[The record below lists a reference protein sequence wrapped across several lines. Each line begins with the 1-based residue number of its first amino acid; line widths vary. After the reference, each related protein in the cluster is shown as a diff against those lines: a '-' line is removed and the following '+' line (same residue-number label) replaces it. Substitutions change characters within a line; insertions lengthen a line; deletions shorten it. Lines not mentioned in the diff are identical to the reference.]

1 MKIAIIGATGHAGS
15 FILDEAL
22 SRELDVTAIVRHP
35 EKLPSDVP
43 FIQKDLFE
51 LTATDLASFDVV
63 VDAFNAPKGKEEM
76 HQTSLSHLIEILE
89 GTDTRLIVVGGASSL
104 FLDTEKTTRMID
116 QVPKNAPFYPTAF
129 NMYEGLLKLKQSKNL
144 QWTYISPASLF
155 DPHGKRTG
163 TYLLSDD
170 YLKRNAAGDSTISMA
185 DYAIALVDEILDEK
199 HEKQHI
205 SVVSR

>member
-22 SRELDVTAIVRHP
+22 SRDLDVTAIVRHP

-51 LTATDLASFDVV
+51 LTTTDLTSFDVV

-89 GTDTRLIVVGGASSL
+89 GTDTRSL

-170 YLKRNAAGDSTISMA
+170 YLQRNAAGDSTISMA
-185 DYAIALVDEILDEK
+185 DYAIASVDEILDK
-199 HEKQHI
+199 QHEKQHI

>member
-1 MKIAIIGATGHAGS
+1 MT
-15 FILDEAL
+15 
-22 SRELDVTAIVRHP
+22 T
-35 EKLPSDVP
+35 
-43 FIQKDLFE
+43 
-51 LTATDLASFDVV
+51 TDLASFDVV

-76 HQTSLSHLIEILE
+76 HQTSLSHLIEMLE

-144 QWTYISPASLF
+144 HWTYISPASLF

-170 YLKRNAAGDSTISMA
+170 YLQRNAAGDSTISMA
-185 DYAIALVDEILDEK
+185 DYAIALVYEILDEK

>member
-1 MKIAIIGATGHAGS
+1 MKIALIGATGHAGS

-22 SRELDVTAIVRHP
+22 SRDLDVTAIVRHP

-51 LTATDLASFDVV
+51 LTTTDLASFDVV

-76 HQTSLSHLIEILE
+76 HQTSLSHLIEMLE

-104 FLDTEKTTRMID
+104 FLD
-116 QVPKNAPFYPTAF
+116 PTAF

-144 QWTYISPASLF
+144 HWTYISPASLF

-170 YLKRNAAGDSTISMA
+170 YLQRNAAGDSTISMA

>member
-1 MKIAIIGATGHAGS
+1 
-15 FILDEAL
+15 
-22 SRELDVTAIVRHP
+22 
-35 EKLPSDVP
+35 
-43 FIQKDLFE
+43 
-51 LTATDLASFDVV
+51 
-63 VDAFNAPKGKEEM
+63 
-76 HQTSLSHLIEILE
+76 
-89 GTDTRLIVVGGASSL
+89 
-104 FLDTEKTTRMID
+104 MID

-185 DYAIALVDEILDEK
+185 DYAIALVDEILDK
-199 HEKQHI
+199 QHEKQHI

>member
-1 MKIAIIGATGHAGS
+1 M
-15 FILDEAL
+15 
-22 SRELDVTAIVRHP
+22 
-35 EKLPSDVP
+35 
-43 FIQKDLFE
+43 
-51 LTATDLASFDVV
+51 
-63 VDAFNAPKGKEEM
+63 
-76 HQTSLSHLIEILE
+76 IEILE

-170 YLKRNAAGDSTISMA
+170 YLQRNKDW
-185 DYAIALVDEILDEK
+185 
-199 HEKQHI
+199 
-205 SVVSR
+205 

>member
-1 MKIAIIGATGHAGS
+1 
-15 FILDEAL
+15 
-22 SRELDVTAIVRHP
+22 
-35 EKLPSDVP
+35 
-43 FIQKDLFE
+43 
-51 LTATDLASFDVV
+51 
-63 VDAFNAPKGKEEM
+63 
-76 HQTSLSHLIEILE
+76 
-89 GTDTRLIVVGGASSL
+89 
-104 FLDTEKTTRMID
+104 MID

-144 QWTYISPASLF
+144 HWTYISPASLF

-170 YLKRNAAGDSTISMA
+170 YLQRNAASDSTISMA

>member
-22 SRELDVTAIVRHP
+22 SRDLDVTAIVRHP

-51 LTATDLASFDVV
+51 LTTTDLASFDVV

-76 HQTSLSHLIEILE
+76 HQTSLSHLIEMLE

-144 QWTYISPASLF
+144 HW
-155 DPHGKRTG
+155 
-163 TYLLSDD
+163 TYLLLFIFLLIELFKS
-170 YLKRNAAGDSTISMA
+170 K
-185 DYAIALVDEILDEK
+185 IAQLLHLDLYHRFQNHVQRQNLFLSK
-199 HEKQHI
+199 HFPSLNEQVL
-205 SVVSR
+205 SYCFPC

>member
-1 MKIAIIGATGHAGS
+1 MT
-15 FILDEAL
+15 
-22 SRELDVTAIVRHP
+22 T
-35 EKLPSDVP
+35 
-43 FIQKDLFE
+43 
-51 LTATDLASFDVV
+51 TDLASFDVV

-76 HQTSLSHLIEILE
+76 HQTSLSHLIEMLE

-144 QWTYISPASLF
+144 HWTYISPASLF

-170 YLKRNAAGDSTISMA
+170 YLQRNAAGDSTISMA

>member
-1 MKIAIIGATGHAGS
+1 
-15 FILDEAL
+15 
-22 SRELDVTAIVRHP
+22 
-35 EKLPSDVP
+35 
-43 FIQKDLFE
+43 
-51 LTATDLASFDVV
+51 
-63 VDAFNAPKGKEEM
+63 M
-76 HQTSLSHLIEILE
+76 HQTSLSHLIEMLE

-144 QWTYISPASLF
+144 HWTYISPASLF

-170 YLKRNAAGDSTISMA
+170 YLQRNAASDSTISMA